1 MAAIN
6 EYKKKEEVYMAR
18 VAELDTMTAAR
29 DEQKKHHDDLRFLI
43 WGWGDWFVNISNLV
57 RDFFFTM

>member
-18 VAELDTMTAAR
+18 VAELDEMTAAR
-29 DEQKKHHDDLRFLI
+29 DEQKKHHDDLRYGTPPKLIFL
-43 WGWGDWFVNISNLV
+43 
-57 RDFFFTM
+57 

>member
-18 VAELDTMTAAR
+18 VVELDAMTAAR
-29 DEQKKHHDDLRFLI
+29 DEQKKYHDDLRLK
-43 WGWGDWFVNISNLV
+43 VNS
-57 RDFFFTM
+57 RT